1 MSRGVA
7 PFGLAAVLYSV
18 LTVALTWPLILAP
31 ATTVPNDLGDP
42 LLNTSLIAWNARTL
56 PLTARWW
63 NVPQFYPQPGVTAF
77 SEHLLGLSP
86 LTTPIVKL
94 TGNPLLAYNAAFLL
108 SFVLCG
114 LSAHLLA
121 YVLTRRH
128 DIGVLA
134 GLAFAFAPYRM
145 SQIAHLQVLSAY
157 WMPLALD
164 GAALVL
170 RRSPSAV
177 VDSFRRVVADAGSG
191 LRLLPVLSV
200 DLDRALA
207 HLVRRRP
214 RAVVAYR
221 ARDRDVGRRG
231 AGHGADRVRLPEV
244 PACVWLAPLAG

>member
-94 TGNPLLAYNAAFLL
+94 TGNPLLG
-108 SFVLCG
+108 VQ
-114 LSAHLLA
+114 
-121 YVLTRRH
+121 R
-128 DIGVLA
+128 GVLA
-134 GLAFAFAPYRM
+134 
-145 SQIAHLQVLSAY
+145 
-157 WMPLALD
+157 
-164 GAALVL
+164 VL
-170 RRSPSAV
+170 RSVRFVGASP
-177 VDSFRRVVADAGSG
+177 RLRADAAARHRRCWRAWRSR
-191 LRLLPVLSV
+191 LRPTGC
-200 DLDRALA
+200 
-207 HLVRRRP
+207 RRSHTCRSCP
-214 RAVVAYR
+214 RTGCR
-221 ARDRDVGRRG
+221 SR
-231 AGHGADRVRLPEV
+231 
-244 PACVWLAPLAG
+244 